1 MLQNL
6 CSNHLPILLTVP
18 LSPVFRPN
26 ERLRSLNFRKARQD
40 DFAFYFD
47 SHCPSAEEY
56 SSLFLSFAAVLFTSL
71 TLNALLTIWCS
82 GQTALF
88 LSLLAKTALAYLP
101 TALSVSS
108 RPLFSFQ
115 QAQYAQVFPLKPAP
129 SWTFFA
135 GLGSTNRSAISLLF
149 PLLSD
154 SRSVLAT
161 LFSPSSFLLPQS
173 LSVTVFLFSSSIRL
187 QWVPGHSFLPD
198 DDAADELAR
207 RGALLVPSAMPCSHS
222 SLISDIHSCLF
233 SNCRHTVS
241 SKFFDTQV
249 SSISTE

>member
-1 MLQNL
+1 MPSLRSGALDRRL
-6 CSNHLPILLTVP
+6 CSFP
-18 LSPVFRPN
+18 FWQR
-26 ERLRSLNFRKARQD
+26 RLWRTCQL
-40 DFAFYFD
+40 
-47 SHCPSAEEY
+47 
-56 SSLFLSFAAVLFTSL
+56 
-71 TLNALLTIWCS
+71 
-82 GQTALF
+82 
-88 LSLLAKTALAYLP
+88 LSLCHRGHPFLF
-101 TALSVSS
+101 S
-108 RPLFSFQ
+108 RP
-115 QAQYAQVFPLKPAP
+115 QYAQVFPLKPAP

-173 LSVTVFLFSSSIRL
+173 LSVTVFSLLQFHQATMGPRTLVSS
-187 QWVPGHSFLPD
+187 G

-207 RGALLVPSAMPCSHS
+207 RRALLVPSAMPCSHS

-233 SNCRHTVS
+233 SDCRHTVS